1 MTRRLTLL
9 VILVTLVLPSCDISP
24 TEIVGG
30 PRTLEGTI
38 TSGGRGPLHLVV
50 ITSSG
55 GVRIEALSITADPPL
70 AEGVTP
76 SVGLSLGETDSED
89 LCIASFTTSFREGDN
104 LALGLEVREYCLEL
118 FDNGTIM
125 EDGSRSYVVQVRS
138 SE

>member
-1 MTRRLTLL
+1 MTRRMTLL
-9 VILVTLVLPSCDISP
+9 VILVTLVLPGCDISP
-24 TEIVGG
+24 TDIVGG
-30 PRTLEGTI
+30 PLTFEGSLTN
-38 TSGGRGPLHLVV
+38 GGSNLHLVV

-76 SVGLSLGETDSED
+76 SIGLRLGETDSEG
-89 LCIASFTTSFREGDN
+89 LCIASFTTTLREGDN
-104 LALGLEVREYCLEL
+104 LAIGLEVREYCLEL

-125 EDGSRSYVVQVRS
+125 EDSSHSYVVQVRS